1 MILQIRFRPKALLAL
16 LIMVFTLVIFSF
28 FFYEKIENIVHA
40 ELYSYGLI
48 FSYEWVNP
56 YWATS
61 HMFLYF
67 SWFATI
73 SYGISIVFFLI
84 YLRNQKAAI
93 SSYICSLLLV
103 VGAGLSFFSIY
114 FFIRL
119 NYIVN
124 HDLYFYG
131 LISSDEWLSGYS
143 LYAGLLFSFIAF
155 AGVLALVTSVFM
167 YLSSRKTVRIVPT
180 KLVNSIL
187 IAIGTLSLT
196 FSIIYASSLLTL
208 IGLGLLFWG
217 VTFTYVST
225 EEYIKKVLL
234 QTSASAQLTRLNQVI
249 EELEFMGNP
258 MYLPPQYFKKRDTY
272 KAYIPKDRLALIPTP
287 EQMYNQEPKFF
298 IDFIDTPPAVLMTP
312 PGAELVQLFETML
325 KKNFSEVDLVY
336 IQQHLPKLL
345 IEDLEIV
352 HYFDIAI
359 ENETVRIKIEDSVY
373 NVSKTEP
380 EHTDIYSS
388 FGSPLSSALACI
400 LAKVANSPVV
410 TAPQN
415 GTENRSET
423 IEYRILRLEGETGK

>member
-1 MILQIRFRPKALLAL
+1 MAISYKPKTIIALLVAA
-16 LIMVFTLVIFSF
+16 VIIPFFSYF
-28 FFYEKIENIVHA
+28 FFKQVEYIIHHD
-40 ELYSYGLI
+40 LYSYGLV
-48 FSYEWVNP
+48 FSNS
-56 YWATS
+56 WA
-61 HMFLYF
+61 
-67 SWFATI
+67 
-73 SYGISIVFFLI
+73 
-84 YLRNQKAAI
+84 
-93 SSYICSLLLV
+93 
-103 VGAGLSFFSIY
+103 
-114 FFIRL
+114 
-119 NYIVN
+119 
-124 HDLYFYG
+124 DL
-131 LISSDEWLSGYS
+131 YS
-143 LYAGLLFSFIAF
+143 LYSSLYVFSSLAIWFFLCVSIICFLVYDITKKNGLRFACVSFLVFGI
-155 AGVLALVTSVFM
+155 VLNFFNIYVLYRVDS
-167 YLSSRKTVRIVPT
+167 
-180 KLVNSIL
+180 LVNSDLYSSGLRFSVDWYSNYWSLSIWMWFLVGLEIFLTLAPAILINVSSVKKRRVPARLFDSIL
-187 IAIGTLSLT
+187 IAMGTVILSL
-196 FSIIYASSLLTL
+196 SIIYSSSILAL

-287 EQMYNQEPKFF
+287 EQMCNQEPTFF

>member
-1 MILQIRFRPKALLAL
+1 
-16 LIMVFTLVIFSF
+16 
-28 FFYEKIENIVHA
+28 
-40 ELYSYGLI
+40 
-48 FSYEWVNP
+48 
-56 YWATS
+56 
-61 HMFLYF
+61 
-67 SWFATI
+67 
-73 SYGISIVFFLI
+73 
-84 YLRNQKAAI
+84 
-93 SSYICSLLLV
+93 
-103 VGAGLSFFSIY
+103 
-114 FFIRL
+114 
-119 NYIVN
+119 
-124 HDLYFYG
+124 
-131 LISSDEWLSGYS
+131 
-143 LYAGLLFSFIAF
+143 
-155 AGVLALVTSVFM
+155 M